1 MLRYHDQHGRR
12 LGTNSDPMKKLLK
25 ITVTGRVQ
33 GVWYRASTEEKAREL
48 GLTGYVKNEPDG
60 SVYIEAE
67 GDEPALDALVAWCRQ
82 GPPLARVENLQTE
95 VGTLQ
100 HYRQFEQR
108 R

>member
-1 MLRYHDQHGRR
+1 
-12 LGTNSDPMKKLLK
+12 MKKLLK

-33 GVWYRASTEEKAREL
+33 GVWYRASTEQKAREL

-67 GDEPALDALVAWCRQ
+67 GDEPALDALLAWCRQ
-82 GPPLARVENLQTE
+82 GPPLARVENLHTE
-95 VGTLQ
+95 TGERQ
-100 HYRQFEQR
+100 HYQGFEQR